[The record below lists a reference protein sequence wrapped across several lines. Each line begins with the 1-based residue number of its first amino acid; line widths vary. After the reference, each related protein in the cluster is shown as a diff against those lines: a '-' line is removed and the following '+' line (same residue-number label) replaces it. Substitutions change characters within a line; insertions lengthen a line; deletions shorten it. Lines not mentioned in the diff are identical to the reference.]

1 MPTHILN
8 SFYLSLLPLSLL
20 ATHTHTPSPCLRLV
34 SCKVTELVDLEEE
47 DIDELGLKKLEKRR
61 LVRAVEKVKASASGA
76 LPVDDDDDEEEDD
89 ADAEAKLLAKAVE
102 MSKQGS
108 SSSSSSSPSSSSQ
121 AEGTAAAGA
130 AGGAE
135 VSEGKGDDAGDDA
148 GGGLGLAVRCIWKE
162 QVKQAEQRKIMEQ
175 ILDLVYMYGN
185 MFQDVEDPTK
195 PFDAERAAV
204 AACAYAIFDAVVRTP
219 ASDGI
224 LSLTQLLSEDGGYVI
239 K

>member
-1 MPTHILN
+1 M
-8 SFYLSLLPLSLL
+8 
-20 ATHTHTPSPCLRLV
+20 
-34 SCKVTELVDLEEE
+34 TELVDLEEE

-61 LVRAVEKVKASASGA
+61 LVRAVEKVKASASGE
-76 LPVDDDDDEEEDD
+76 PVDDEDEDDDDDDDD
-89 ADAEAKLLAKAVE
+89 ASAEAKLLAKAVE

-108 SSSSSSSPSSSSQ
+108 SSSSQ
-121 AEGTAAAGA
+121 AEGAAAAGGEGGA

-135 VSEGKGDDAGDDA
+135 VSEGKGDDAAAD
-148 GGGLGLAVRCIWKE
+148 LGLVVRCIWKE
-162 QVKQAEQRKIMEQ
+162 QVKQADQRKIMEQ

-204 AACAYAIFDAVVRTP
+204 AACAYAVFDAVVRTP

-224 LSLTQLLSEDGGYVI
+224 LSLTQLLSEDGGYVV
-239 K
+239 